1 MRRREFVLGLGG
13 TALAAPAFAGSDRN
27 GKYPTHP
34 VTLIVP
40 YPPGASTDMLGR
52 VVAAGL
58 GERLKQTFVVEN
70 RAGAATILG
79 ASLVASSKPDGYM
92 LLLAPVTTLAIVPN
106 VTKNLSYD
114 PIRDFAPVSLVG
126 RPDWVLVV
134 HPSLGVSTVQELI
147 AYVKQRP
154 PGSLSYATGG
164 FGSPHHMFMELFLT
178 MTGLAMQAVP
188 YRGSVPALTDVL
200 AGHVPMMFVD
210 MPPAIQFIEDG
221 KLRALAVPWSE
232 RSKRLPNIPTMAEAG
247 VPGYAARTWFS
258 VVARA
263 GTPPPVIQTLNRA
276 IKAHLTRPDVAA
288 KLRGLAI
295 EPLTST
301 PEELAALIR
310 SELVKWGRVAKEA
323 GIEPRTM

>member
-1 MRRREFVLGLGG
+1 MRRREFVLGLSG
-13 TALAAPAFAGSDRN
+13 TALAAPAFAGAASDS
-27 GKYPTHP
+27 YPTHP

-58 GERLKQTFVVEN
+58 SERLKQSFVVEN

-79 ASLVASSKPDGYM
+79 ATSVASSKPDGYT

-106 VTKNLSYD
+106 VTKTLSYD
-114 PIRDFAPVSLVG
+114 PIKDFAPVSLVG
-126 RPDWVLVV
+126 RPDWVFVV
-134 HPSLGVSTVQELI
+134 NPSLGVTTLRELI

-164 FGSPHHMFMELFLT
+164 FGSPHHMFMALFLT
-178 MTGLAMQAVP
+178 MTGLRMQPIP
-188 YRGSVPALTDVL
+188 YRGSVPAVTDVL

-210 MPPAIQFIEDG
+210 MPPVIQFIEDG
-221 KLRALAVPWSE
+221 KLRALAVPWSQ
-232 RSKRLPNIPTMAEAG
+232 RSKRMPDIPTMAEAG
-247 VPGYAARTWFS
+247 LPGYAARTWFS

-263 GTPPPVIQTLNRA
+263 GTPPSVIQTLNRA
-276 IKAHLTRPDVAA
+276 IKAHLTQPDVAA
-288 KLRGLAI
+288 KLRALAI

-301 PEELAALIR
+301 PEELATLIR
-310 SELVKWGRVAKEA
+310 SELVKWGHVAKEA
-323 GIEPRTM
+323 GIEPQ

>member
-1 MRRREFVLGLGG
+1 MKRREFVAGLSA
-13 TALAAPAFAGSDRN
+13 TTLAAPTLAAAGSPDS
-27 GKYPTHP
+27 YPNRP
-34 VTLIVP
+34 VTLVVP

-58 GERLKQTFVVEN
+58 SEQLKQSFVVEN

-79 ASLVASSKPDGYM
+79 ATSVASARPDGYT

-106 VTKNLSYD
+106 VTKNLSFD

-126 RPDWVLVV
+126 RPDWVFVV
-134 HPSLGVSTVQELI
+134 HPSLGVKTLRELI

-154 PGSLSYATGG
+154 PGTLSYATGG

-178 MTGLAMQAVP
+178 MTGLKMQPVP
-188 YRGSVPALTDVL
+188 YRGSVPAVTDVL

-210 MPPAIQFIEDG
+210 MPPVIQFIDDG
-221 KLRALAVPWSE
+221 KLRALGVPWSE
-232 RSKRLPNIPTMAEAG
+232 RSKRMPEIPTIAEAG
-247 VPGYAARTWFS
+247 VPGFAARTWFS

-263 GTPPPVIQTLNRA
+263 GTPSSVIDTLNRA
-276 IKAHLTRPDVAA
+276 VVAHLTRSEVVA
-288 KLRGLAI
+288 KLRAVAI

-301 PEELAALIR
+301 PEQLAALIR
-310 SELVKWGRVAKEA
+310 SELAKWAVVAKEA
-323 GIEPRTM
+323 GIEPQ